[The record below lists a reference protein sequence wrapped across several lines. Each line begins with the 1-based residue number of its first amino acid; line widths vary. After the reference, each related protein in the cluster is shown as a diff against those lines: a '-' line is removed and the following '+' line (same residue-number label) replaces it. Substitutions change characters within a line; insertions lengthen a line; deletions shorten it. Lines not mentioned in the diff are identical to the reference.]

1 MWLGRLQPWIGKA
14 GLCSISRALYFAS
27 LCPVLDPNGFSGCS
41 AAAAQVTNFMEFVSL
56 SWRKDT
62 GGYQALEV
70 EPGRYAFDNA

>member
-1 MWLGRLQPWIGKA
+1 
-14 GLCSISRALYFAS
+14 
-27 LCPVLDPNGFSGCS
+27 VLDPNGFSGCS